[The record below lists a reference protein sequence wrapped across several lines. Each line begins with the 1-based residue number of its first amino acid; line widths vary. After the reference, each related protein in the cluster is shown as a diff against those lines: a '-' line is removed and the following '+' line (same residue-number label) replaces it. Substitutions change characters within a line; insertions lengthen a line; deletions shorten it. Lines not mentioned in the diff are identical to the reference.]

1 MKLRLLIFSALFLLV
16 SLYGCSSNKTINLP
30 NAGVPAND
38 LNQDLVIEIVP
49 MFNTFKVGQAVSLLV
64 HLRSEIEVRTTPNF
78 NARLFVLPPESS
90 EWQEI
95 EEVPDLGVFEPVD
108 IVMSK
113 KADGLDEVSF
123 SVFPSIQNEGEPV
136 QLLVIITGDVY
147 MDGQQTDKKVGAYTI
162 VNLKP

>member
-1 MKLRLLIFSALFLLV
+1 MNLRFLIFSVLFLFV
-16 SLYGCSSNKTINLP
+16 SLYGCSSNKAIDLP
-30 NAGVPAND
+30 DTGIPAD
-38 LNQDLVIEIVP
+38 ELNQDLAIEIVP
-49 MFNTFKVGQAVSLLV
+49 MFNTFKVRQAVSLLV
-64 HLRSEIEVRTTPNF
+64 HLRSEIEVRTTDNF
-78 NARLFVLPPESS
+78 NARLFVLSPEGS

-95 EEVPDLGVFEPVD
+95 EEVPDLGVFQPVD

-123 SVFPSIQNEGEPV
+123 SVFPSIQKAGKPV

-147 MDGQQTDKKVGAYTI
+147 VDGQKTDKKVGAYTI